1 MTMLTFEPTA
11 KFNRDIKRMIRRKLD
26 LSPMDAVIQ
35 TLLEEKPLA
44 RRYKDHALTGDYKGF
59 RECHILPDWLLIY
72 AVDKGNLILIAARTG
87 SHSDLF

>member
-1 MTMLTFEPTA
+1 MLTFEPTA
-11 KFNRDIKRMIRRKLD
+11 RFNKDMKRIIKRKLD
-26 LSPMDAVIQ
+26 LSLMASVVQ

-44 RRYKDHALTGDYKGF
+44 PRHNDHALTGNYAGF

-72 AVDKGNLILIAARTG
+72 AVDKGKLILTASRTG